1 MEKRIIIASILS
13 VILILAW
20 GYFMPRPEHTGIAVK
35 KPVSVHSRVA
45 PAEALGRSNMRG
57 KAKKAQAKGLT
68 VKKFAPS
75 KSKKLIA
82 VSKSIKS
89 IKNVSYTGSKIY
101 ARFNMPNGAISRLN
115 LLNYSYSEKNLE
127 NKVNLANSKNIAQII
142 NFIPSNIK
150 SSVELVN
157 IKKGRDSI
165 KFIYSLGKKII
176 LVKSYKFLN
185 GKYLLTNDISIN
197 NLTDKP
203 IVFKGY
209 YILSAALKP
218 ASENSDY
225 INFSPVIYINKSSVT
240 PSAIQTTK
248 YKGDIS
254 FAGFDSKYFMLSALS
269 PGDTVSVKKNGKIIS
284 LIIPK
289 RVLIS
294 PKKTTNLSLKVYGGP
309 KKLSLLTP
317 LGHNLNS
324 TLNFGFFGFF
334 SIILLH
340 ILEFFYVFVH
350 NYGLAIILLVL
361 AIRIVFYPLT
371 YTGFKSMKQMQKL
384 TPKINELREKYKDN
398 KAELNKKIM
407 ELYKESRVNPFGG
420 CLPMLLQIPVFYGL
434 YMTLLISI
442 QLRNAP
448 FVLWIQNL
456 SIQDPYYILP
466 VLMGLTM
473 LISQKM
479 NPVIGDPTQAK
490 LMLVLPVVFTFIFI
504 HFPAGLLLYWT
515 FNNVLTIAQQY
526 IINRKFA

>member
-1 MEKRIIIASILS
+1 
-13 VILILAW
+13 
-20 GYFMPRPEHTGIAVK
+20 MPHPKHTGIAVK
-35 KPVSVHSRVA
+35 KSTLVNHKTKLKQAQTKESA
-45 PAEALGRSNMRG
+45 I
-57 KAKKAQAKGLT
+57 KKIAA
-68 VKKFAPS
+68 S
-75 KSKKLIA
+75 KSKNLIA
-82 VSKSIKS
+82 VSKSVQSIKS
-89 IKNVSYTGSKIY
+89 VSYKGDEIY
-101 ARFNMPNGAISRLN
+101 ARFNVPSGAISGLN
-115 LLNYSYSEKNLE
+115 LLNYSYTEKNLK

-142 NFIPSNIK
+142 NFIPQKNAK
-150 SSVELVN
+150 LSVELIN
-157 IKKGRDSI
+157 IKKEQNSI
-165 KFIYSLGKKII
+165 KFIYNLNKKII
-176 LVKSYKFLN
+176 LVKDYKFLN
-185 GKYLLTNDISIN
+185 GKYLLTNDVSIK
-197 NLTDKP
+197 NLTNKP
-203 IVFKGY
+203 VVFKGY

-218 ASENSDY
+218 ASKNLNY
-225 INFSPVIYINKSSVT
+225 INFSPIIYINKSSIT
-240 PSAIQTTK
+240 PNIIQTTK

-254 FAGFDSKYFMLSALS
+254 FAGFNSKYFMFSAVS
-269 PGDTVSVKKNGKIIS
+269 PGNTVSVKKAGKIIS
-284 LIIPK
+284 FIIPK
-289 RVLIS
+289 TVLIS
-294 PKKTTNLSLKVYGGP
+294 PKKTANLSLKVYGGP

-324 TLNFGFFGFF
+324 TLSFGFFGFF

-340 ILEFFYVFVH
+340 ILEFFYGFVH

-384 TPKINELREKYKDN
+384 TPKINELRERYKDN

-434 YMTLLISI
+434 YMTLLMSI

-448 FVLWIQNL
+448 FILWIHNL
-456 SIQDPYYILP
+456 SMQDPYYILP
-466 VLMGLTM
+466 VLMGITM

-490 LMLVLPVVFTFIFI
+490 IMLILPIVFTFIFI

-515 FNNVLTIAQQY
+515 VNNVLTIAQQY

>member
-20 GYFMPRPEHTGIAVK
+20 GYLMPHTGQNKAAVT
-35 KPVSVHSRVA
+35 KPGATSS
-45 PAEALGRSNMRG
+45 
-57 KAKKAQAKGLT
+57 KITQAQTKEP
-68 VKKFAPS
+68 VVEKNAPS

-82 VSKSIKS
+82 VSKSVQSIKS
-89 IKNVSYTGSKIY
+89 VSYKGDKIY
-101 ARFNMPNGAISRLN
+101 AMFNIPDGAVSKLN
-115 LLNYSYSEKNLE
+115 LLNYSYTEKNLE
-127 NKVNLANSKNIAQII
+127 NKVNLANTQKTAQII
-142 NFIPSNIK
+142 NFIPQNAQ
-150 SSVELVN
+150 SSLKLVN
-157 IKKGRDSI
+157 IKKEKDSI
-165 KFIYSLGKKII
+165 KFFYDINNKII
-176 LVKSYKFLN
+176 LVKDYKFLN
-185 GKYLLTNDISIN
+185 GKYLLTNDISIK
-197 NLTDKP
+197 NLTNKP
-203 IVFKGY
+203 IIFKGHY
-209 YILSAALKP
+209 VLSATLKP
-218 ASENSDY
+218 VSKNLNY
-225 INFSPVIYINKSSVT
+225 INFSPVIYINKGSVT
-240 PSAIQTTK
+240 PDTTQTTK

-254 FAGFDSKYFMLSALS
+254 FAGFNSKYFMLAAVS
-269 PGDTVSVKKNGKIIS
+269 PGNTVSVKKTGEIIS
-284 LIIPK
+284 FIIPK
-289 RVLIS
+289 TVLVS
-294 PKKTTNLSLKVYGGP
+294 PKKTADISLNVYGGP

-317 LGHNLNS
+317 LGHSLNS
-324 TLNFGFFGFF
+324 TLDFGFFGFF

-340 ILEFFYVFVH
+340 VLEFFYGFVH

-384 TPKINELREKYKDN
+384 TPKINELRERYKDN
-398 KAELNKKIM
+398 KTELNKKIM

-420 CLPMLLQIPVFYGL
+420 CLPMILQIPVFYGL
-434 YMTLLISI
+434 YMTLLMSI

-448 FVLWIQNL
+448 FVFWIHNL

-490 LMLVLPVVFTFIFI
+490 IMLILPIVFTFVFI

-515 FNNVLTIAQQY
+515 VNNILTIAQQY